1 MLYRREE
8 SENRSRIDRVSSNSY
23 IPSMTPLFNEYDEEP
38 RASAASSS
46 KLGPRS
52 RGSKAFSLGSNEM
65 LLRDLPGEVRKS
77 LEAQLHH
84 MD

>member
-38 RASAASSS
+38 LQTAD
-46 KLGPRS
+46 
-52 RGSKAFSLGSNEM
+52 FSDVPPS
-65 LLRDLPGEVRKS
+65 EV
-77 LEAQLHH
+77 QW
-84 MD
+84 DF